1 MESNAQSLQN
11 ERNLLH
17 QNGEQEQ
24 GGISP
29 IVYVFKILHFWPY
42 LVVAL
47 VLGLAG
53 AFVYNRYAQPVYKI
67 NSSLLVIENKG
78 GGSAMKNLDAV
89 LMSGGL
95 GGMTSTTDN
104 ELGII
109 QSFTLVDLALK
120 ELDFGVRITKLG
132 QFSREEIY
140 PHRGI
145 VVEVDSFHPQLVDL
159 SLRIELQGKGRYRIT
174 ENGEEGHLYDP
185 LRYTYKGEEA
195 EPEMVTSDIRSA
207 SYAFGQWV
215 EGKHHRFRLQ
225 VLDAAALSGSNF
237 SVEFRSH
244 RALQDEYFGKVEVE
258 PWKKMASLLYLTLEE
273 VNIEKGKR
281 YLNKLMEVYLRQ
293 NLELKNQT
301 SLNTV
306 GFIDRELSGI
316 SDSLQTTE
324 SRLEQFRSANRTVNI
339 SSEGQ
344 VIFSRL
350 EEYEKSRALEQGKLK
365 YYDYLRNYLSENRP
379 AGEVV
384 SPSTMGVQDPVLI
397 ALIQELG
404 KLSGERNA
412 MAVGT
417 RRSNPYLEQLD
428 EKIRLTNSAIRENLR
443 NLVQNSQILI
453 RDLEGRIRSTEGLM
467 STLPRTERD
476 LVNIKRKFTLNEN
489 LFVYLLQKRAEAGIT
504 MAANLPDARVIDA
517 AKKEKQ
523 VAPNKATNYVLGGL
537 LGLLL
542 PIAIILIRDS
552 LQNKAINYV
561 LGGLLG
567 LLLPIAIILI
577 RDSLQNAL
585 IDRQQIESVTRVPVL
600 GVIGNNNKQ
609 TALVV
614 LQHPK
619 SVISESF
626 RALRTNMQYINP
638 GKEKQVVLI
647 TSSISGEGKTFI
659 STNIASVL
667 ALSGKKTVLIGM
679 DLRKPKIFNDFGL
692 TNNVGMSNYL
702 IGKAEKEEIIQ
713 HTNYLRSARP
723 RRKKSSSI
731 PIT

>member
-1 MESNAQSLQN
+1 
-11 ERNLLH
+11 
-17 QNGEQEQ
+17 EQEQ

-29 IVYVFKILHFWPY
+29 MVYVFKILYFWPY

-47 VLGLAG
+47 ILGLAG

-67 NSSLLVIENKG
+67 NSSILIIENKG

-120 ELDFGVRITKLG
+120 ELDFGVRLTKLG
-132 QFSREEIY
+132 QFSREEVY

-174 ENGEEGHLYDP
+174 ENGQEGHLYDP
-185 LRYTYKGEEA
+185 LRYTYRGEEP
-195 EPEMVTSDIRSA
+195 EPEMVASDIRSV

-215 EGKHHRFRLQ
+215 EGKHHRFRLR
-225 VLDAAALSGSNF
+225 VLDAAALSGSNY

-244 RALQDEYFGKVEVE
+244 RALQDEYFGKVKVE

-273 VNIEKGKR
+273 TNIEKGQR
-281 YLNKLMEVYLRQ
+281 YVNKLMEVYLRQ

-350 EEYEKSRALEQGKLK
+350 EEYEKNRALEQGKLK

-397 ALIQELG
+397 GLIQELG

-453 RDLEGRIRSTEGLM
+453 RDLEGRIRSTEGLL

-504 MAANLPDARVIDA
+504 MAANLPDARV
-517 AKKEKQ
+517 
-523 VAPNKATNYVLGGL
+523 
-537 LGLLL
+537 
-542 PIAIILIRDS
+542 
-552 LQNKAINYV
+552 
-561 LGGLLG
+561 
-567 LLLPIAIILI
+567 
-577 RDSLQNAL
+577 
-585 IDRQQIESVTRVPVL
+585 
-600 GVIGNNNKQ
+600 
-609 TALVV
+609 
-614 LQHPK
+614 
-619 SVISESF
+619 
-626 RALRTNMQYINP
+626 
-638 GKEKQVVLI
+638 
-647 TSSISGEGKTFI
+647 
-659 STNIASVL
+659 
-667 ALSGKKTVLIGM
+667 
-679 DLRKPKIFNDFGL
+679 
-692 TNNVGMSNYL
+692 
-702 IGKAEKEEIIQ
+702 
-713 HTNYLRSARP
+713 
-723 RRKKSSSI
+723 
-731 PIT
+731 

>member
-11 ERNLLH
+11 ERDLLH

-29 IVYVFKILHFWPY
+29 MVYVFKLLYFWPY
-42 LVVAL
+42 LVVAM

-78 GGSAMKNLDAV
+78 GGGAMKNLDAV

-120 ELDFGVRITKLG
+120 ELDFGVRLTKLG

-140 PHRGI
+140 PHRGF

-174 ENGEEGHLYDP
+174 ENGQEGHLYDP
-185 LRYTYKGEEA
+185 LQYTYRGEEE
-195 EPEMVTSDIRSA
+195 EPEMVSSDIRSG

-225 VLDAAALSGSNF
+225 ALDAAALSGSNF
-237 SVEFRSH
+237 RVEFRSH
-244 RALQDEYFGKVEVE
+244 RALQDEYFGKVKVE
-258 PWKKMASLLYLTLEE
+258 PWKKMASLLTLTLEE
-273 VNIEKGKR
+273 TNVEKGQR

-350 EEYEKSRALEQGKLK
+350 EEYEKNRALEQGKLK

-397 ALIQELG
+397 GLIQELG

-443 NLVQNSQILI
+443 NLVQNSQIMI

-523 VAPNKATNYVLGGL
+523 VAPNKATNYALGGL
-537 LGLLL
+537 LGLLV
-542 PIAIILIRDS
+542 PIAIILI
-552 LQNKAINYV
+552 
-561 LGGLLG
+561 
-567 LLLPIAIILI
+567 
-577 RDSLQNAL
+577 
-585 IDRQQIESVTRVPVL
+585 
-600 GVIGNNNKQ
+600 
-609 TALVV
+609 
-614 LQHPK
+614 
-619 SVISESF
+619 
-626 RALRTNMQYINP
+626 
-638 GKEKQVVLI
+638 
-647 TSSISGEGKTFI
+647 SSI
-659 STNIASVL
+659 
-667 ALSGKKTVLIGM
+667 
-679 DLRKPKIFNDFGL
+679 
-692 TNNVGMSNYL
+692 Y
-702 IGKAEKEEIIQ
+702 
-713 HTNYLRSARP
+713 
-723 RRKKSSSI
+723 
-731 PIT
+731 